1 MTPARYDAV
10 AEAAKTVQDRIG
22 AIPDIAIVLGSGLG
36 SFASSAEV
44 WLSHVNWALVAWVV
58 LGLIVIRFVTWAFK
72 PW

>member
-1 MTPARYDAV
+1 MVEYAILV
-10 AEAAKTVQDRIG
+10 AHTASAT
-22 AIPDIAIVLGSGLG
+22 LG

-58 LGLIVIRFVTWAFK
+58 LGLIAIRFVTWAFK

>member
-1 MTPARYDAV
+1 MVEYAV
-10 AEAAKTVQDRIG
+10 LVAHM
-22 AIPDIAIVLGSGLG
+22 GLASLE

-58 LGLIVIRFVTWAFK
+58 LGLIAVRFVTWTFK